1 MKKQLLLLACIVVL
15 MASCS
20 NSNNNNDAVQKAQ
33 AQIDSAV
40 NAKVARHDA
49 ENAAKNDSTL
59 KALAKQKADTMEKE
73 QELQQEKE
81 KKH

>member
-1 MKKQLLLLACIVVL
+1 MKKQLLLLVCGMVL

-20 NSNNNNDAVQKAQ
+20 NNNNDALQKAQ

-40 NAKVARHDA
+40 NAKVAKHDA

-59 KALAKQKADTMEKE
+59 KALATQKADTMEKE

>member
-1 MKKQLLLLACIVVL
+1 MKKQLLLLVCGMVL

-20 NSNNNNDAVQKAQ
+20 NNNNDALQKAQ

-40 NAKVARHDA
+40 NAKVAKHDA

>member
-1 MKKQLLLLACIVVL
+1 MKKQLLLLVCGMVL

-20 NSNNNNDAVQKAQ
+20 NNNNDALQKAQ

-40 NAKVARHDA
+40 NAKIAKHDA